1 MNVTASLWAMAKGK
15 MQPQSLPPTAGA
27 AAQHSLRVYLQ
38 WHDWALMKSM
48 SLAPFSYG
56 WQESES
62 GGYEPVGTLDEIAPP
77 AVLNLTTCNCNI
89 SNPETACKN
98 DTCQCRRLGLKC
110 LTACGK
116 CHGTDCTN
124 GKVDTVVN
132 DEDSDVELED

>member
-1 MNVTASLWAMAKGK
+1 MRHERYCKAMAKGK
-15 MQPQSLPPTAGA
+15 MQ
-27 AAQHSLRVYLQ
+27 
-38 WHDWALMKSM
+38 K
-48 SLAPFSYG
+48 
-56 WQESES
+56 
-62 GGYEPVGTLDEIAPP
+62 
-77 AVLNLTTCNCNI
+77 

-110 LTACGK
+110 LPACGK